1 MLPRKALSLI
11 LILAITISIFSMYGK
26 AQNTNSVLVIEFNE
40 QVDPGAVHFFQES
53 FQEASSQGITNVI
66 IEMNT
71 PGGLLSSMTSIV
83 NIINNGEQNGISV
96 TTYVPPGALA
106 ASAGSYIAMAS
117 DFILMGN
124 GSEIGPS
131 TPIVVGGSALQQ
143 NHTENAMISFMQSLA
158 SAHKRNASAAAMM
171 VIDDIAYTPQQ
182 ALKNNLINGISN
194 SLPDVLSKLGISGY
208 NIIYSS
214 PSITD
219 QIISFLSNP
228 MVDGI
233 LFLIGIAAVLI
244 DLFHPTIIL
253 SISGI
258 IIMGLAFYGTQLIG
272 ANIIGLML
280 LIIAAFLIIFEFK
293 VGHGIFI
300 AAGVILM
307 IVGSYILL
315 DGMEYSPAPFTIS
328 YYTMVAIMIIIGILV
343 GLYIRWIRKA
353 LNKKPYTGSESLI
366 GMEGKVVKDFD
377 PEGEVKVDGIIW
389 KAKSVNNTR
398 YKAGD
403 TVKVVKIDSITLI
416 VDDVNNKG
424 SKDNK
429 SNKNNK
435 ENKKIKK

>member
-1 MLPRKALSLI
+1 MYKKALALVLI
-11 LILAITISIFSMYGK
+11 FAIAISIFSLYGK
-26 AQNTNSVLVIEFNE
+26 AQNNTSVLVIEFNG

-53 FQEASSQGITNVI
+53 FQEANSQGIDNVI

-71 PGGLLSSMTSIV
+71 PGGLLSSMASIV
-83 NIINNGEQNGISV
+83 NIINNGEQNGIRV
-96 TTYVPPGALA
+96 TTYVPPGSLA

-117 DFILMGN
+117 DVILMGN

-158 SAHKRNASAAAMM
+158 NEHKRNASAATMM
-171 VIDDIAYTPQQ
+171 VTQDIAYTPQQ
-182 ALKNNLINGISN
+182 ALQNGLINGISN
-194 SLPDVLSKLGISGY
+194 SLTDVMSKLGIAGY

-219 QIISFLSNP
+219 QLISFISNP

-293 VGHGIFI
+293 AGHGIFI

-328 YYTMVAIMIIIGILV
+328 YYTMIAIMAIIGILV
-343 GLYIRWIRKA
+343 GMYIRWIRKA
-353 LNKKPYTGSESLI
+353 LNKKPYTGSEALI

-389 KAKSVNNTR
+389 KARSVDDAK
-398 YKAGD
+398 YKIGD
-403 TVKVVKIDSITLI
+403 TVKIVKLDSITLI
-416 VDDVNNKG
+416 VDIGNK
-424 SKDNK
+424 NK
-429 SNKNNK
+429 EAKNNK
-435 ENKKIKK
+435 ENKKLKNK